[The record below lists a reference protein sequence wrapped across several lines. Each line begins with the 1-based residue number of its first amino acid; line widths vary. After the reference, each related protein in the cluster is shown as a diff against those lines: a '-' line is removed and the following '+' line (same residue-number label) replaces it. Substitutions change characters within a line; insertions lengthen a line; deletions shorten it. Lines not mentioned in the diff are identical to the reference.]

1 MHKAF
6 NIDPCMWLFAFRPVA
21 FSIEDVVLEASFI
34 LATLSDSRSEMAS
47 QEPACFSQMQER

>member
-1 MHKAF
+1 
-6 NIDPCMWLFAFRPVA
+6 MWLFAFRPVA